1 MILVVA
7 EQLNLRFLLMHQG
20 KSIRSARTATEA
32 LRILRNSPP
41 NLQGVV
47 LDEKVTNSRLVSGY
61 IRAHIPNL
69 TLVSMQLATRQSP
82 FSDVPAAVGAA
93 AAARMDDGA
102 GRYVWDRSQM
112 LRKEG

>member
-7 EQLNLRFLLMHQG
+7 EQLTLRFLLMHQG
-20 KSIRSARTATEA
+20 KFIQSARTATEA
-32 LRILRNSPP
+32 LRILRAGPP

-69 TLVSMQLATRQSP
+69 RLVSMQLAVRHSP
-82 FSDVPAAVGAA
+82 FSDVPAAVGQAA
-93 AAARMDDGA
+93 AASMEES
-102 GRYVWDRSQM
+102 RYVWDR
-112 LRKEG
+112 